1 MGGCPLSCSALQASS
16 NASPRI
22 SVTRSSKTVPAFRIN
37 GSIDPN
43 PNSSHAKIRTP
54 RLIRPDVSNIAH
66 LKNSRSIVFRLIP
79 AIWNREKPSIVPDAF
94 AARALEE
101 VNDFTSAG
109 VEDDLWGPQP
119 RFAARAFA
127 SIPRLGFR
135 EIVAVEMVH
144 GPAPRCVSMRCSKS
158 RSVPPGIFSVN
169 AVLGWNEDRPCAL
182 GRRTRGIGK
191 QVSGSMALSP
201 GAGAVSFDP
210 RGTMAFVPKI

>member
-79 AIWNREKPSIVPDAF
+79 AIWNREKPSIVPEAF

-135 EIVAVEMVH
+135 EIDCRDGSRPRPPMCLNAVQQIPFRPAGDIFCECCFGVERRPPLRV
-144 GPAPRCVSMRCSKS
+144 GPAYTWNWKASQRLQRPQPRR
-158 RSVPPGIFSVN
+158 
-169 AVLGWNEDRPCAL
+169 W
-182 GRRTRGIGK
+182 GR
-191 QVSGSMALSP
+191 
-201 GAGAVSFDP
+201 F
-210 RGTMAFVPKI
+210 F

>member
-1 MGGCPLSCSALQASS
+1 M
-16 NASPRI
+16 
-22 SVTRSSKTVPAFRIN
+22 
-37 GSIDPN
+37 
-43 PNSSHAKIRTP
+43 
-54 RLIRPDVSNIAH
+54 SNIAH

-101 VNDFTSAG
+101 VNDLASAG

-144 GPAPRCVSMRCSKS
+144 GPAPDVSQCGAANPVPS
-158 RSVPPGIFSVN
+158 RRDIFCKCCFG
-169 AVLGWNEDRPCAL
+169 GWNEGRPCAL

-191 QVSGSMALSP
+191 QVSGSSALSP

-210 RGTMAFVPKI
+210 RGTKAFAPKI